1 MGNRLSH
8 SQVSKYQ
15 QCGKAYQ
22 FWYIDKIRPT
32 KSRSSLLFG
41 TAIDRAVGVL
51 LNPKEEGG
59 KTPEEIFDYFWRFQ
73 DLNGSN
79 TYIPT
84 CSSLVY
90 SKSDF
95 DKDLLTKEA
104 EEKIGLTRDAI
115 LSLVEKRLEL
125 GYDGLLEDEK
135 SLVNHAHWWCLRAK
149 GHYMIKAFREKVMPK
164 LTKVH
169 STQEYIELENG
180 DDRIIGYID
189 MVAEVEGHD
198 QPIVLDLKTSAM
210 EYEEDAV
217 LTSPQLT
224 LYMHAVSD
232 KYNTRKAGYIVL
244 NKNLIKNRKKICSK
258 CSYDGSGGR
267 HKTCAN
273 EHEGKRCNGEWTETI
288 NPEVYVQFII
298 DEIPKQTEDLV
309 LENIDDINTA
319 IKTGHFTRNLSIC
332 ANGVY
337 GGPCDYL
344 KYCYK
349 NSMEGL
355 VKIENSQSKT

>member
-22 FWYIDKIRPT
+22 FWYLDKIRPS

-41 TAIDRAVGVL
+41 TALDRAVGVL
-51 LNPKEEGG
+51 LSAEDSCV
-59 KTPEEIFDYFWRFQ
+59 TPEEVFDKTWTSQ
-73 DLNGSN
+73 EINGKE
-79 TYIPT
+79 TYLPT
-84 CSSLVY
+84 CTSLVY
-90 SKSDF
+90 AKSDF
-95 DKDLLTKEA
+95 DKDLLTDEV
-104 EEKIGLTRDAI
+104 EKKVGVSRETI
-115 LSLVEKRLEL
+115 LSLVEKRTSL
-125 GYDGLLEDEK
+125 GYDELSLEEK
-135 SLVNHAHWWCLRAK
+135 EIVNHTFWWCLHAK
-149 GHYMIKAFREKVMPK
+149 GHYMLTAFRSKVLPK

-169 STQEYIELENG
+169 STQEYIELESG
-180 DDRIIGYID
+180 DDKVIGYID
-189 MVAEVEGHD
+189 IVAEVEGHKE
-198 QPIVLDLKTSAM
+198 PIVLDLKTSAM

-224 LYMHAVSD
+224 LYTHAVSD

-273 EHEGKRCNGEWTETI
+273 EIEGKRCGGEWNETVS
-288 NPEVYVQFII
+288 PEVYVQFLIG
-298 DEIPKQTEDLV
+298 EIPKQTEDLV

-319 IKTGHFTRNLSIC
+319 IKTGHFTRNLSMC
-332 ANGVY
+332 TNTY
-337 GGPCDYL
+337 GGLCDYINL
-344 KYCYK
+344 CYK
-349 NSMEGL
+349 GQMDNLIKKED
-355 VKIENSQSKT
+355 